1 MPGDDVDANR
11 ALEDLVE
18 GRLKPGVYQWRA
30 PAAPG
35 AGVSGAAWPERA
47 TAAGWKTFYLNGRRA
62 RDTESFLRL
71 CAEVFEFP
79 EGTGGDWDAL
89 RDRLTDLS
97 WVPSTGGYLIMYEAW
112 AELAEADQRAFRT
125 ALDVFTHAV
134 ETWQDTA
141 TPMTVLL
148 SSIGVE
154 VAGVPKLG

>member
-1 MPGDDVDANR
+1 MPGDDVDAHR

-35 AGVSGAAWPERA
+35 AGVSGAAWPGRA
-47 TAAGWKTFYLNGRRA
+47 TAAGWMTFYLNGRRA
-62 RDTESFLRL
+62 RDKESFLRL
-71 CAEVFEFP
+71 CAEVFQAPGRFD
-79 EGTGGDWDAL
+79 GDWDAL
-89 RDRLTDLS
+89 EDCLTDLS
-97 WVPSTGGYLIMYEAW
+97 WVPSTGGYLVMYEAW

-125 ALDVFTHAV
+125 ALDIFTRAV
-134 ETWQDTA
+134 EAWQDTG

>member
-1 MPGDDVDANR
+1 VDANR

-35 AGVSGAAWPERA
+35 AGVSGAAWPDRA
-47 TAAGWKTFYLNGRRA
+47 TAAGWRTFYLNGRRA
-62 RDTESFLRL
+62 RDKDSFLRL
-71 CAEVFEFP
+71 CTEAFEFP
-79 EGTGGDWDAL
+79 ERSDGDWSAL
-89 RDRLTDLS
+89 EDGLTDLS
-97 WVPSTGGYLIMYEAW
+97 WISATGGYLVMYEAW
-112 AELAEADQRAFRT
+112 AELAEADQRSFRT
-125 ALDVFTHAV
+125 ALDIFTRAV
-134 ETWQDTA
+134 EAWQDTG